1 MVRLYRWPVALGFLV
16 VSGSSESCEDEQC
29 MSLMQMKL
37 ETHHHLDGQAKS
49 AAQGV
54 CLQSMTWETYR
65 KPIREVVRSEHPG
78 YDGWCTYGL
87 MGHIFSSCAVARK
100 LQSLEG
106 LESSQPMEDSYC
118 SVNGWYDLPVD
129 QAASNYS
136 FVEVASRK
144 YCDALQGQVLA
155 AAENVSF
162 ADVAKMSAE
171 HDSLDSPESKELP
184 LAQGQKLSLQLLGAV
199 KCFLSGHGRS
209 ATICDIARCAKRKAA
224 SDPVVTAPIR

>member
-1 MVRLYRWPVALGFLV
+1 MVLLYRVFLVALGLL
-16 VSGSSESCEDEQC
+16 VSGSSSESCEDEQC
-29 MSLMQMKL
+29 MSFMQMKL

-65 KPIREVVRSEHPG
+65 KPIRQVVQEHPEN
-78 YDGWCTYGL
+78 DGWCTYGL
-87 MGHIFSSCAVARK
+87 MGHIFSSCAVARR

-106 LESSQPMEDSYC
+106 LQSSAPLEDSYC

-136 FVEVASRK
+136 FVELASQK
-144 YCDALQGQVLA
+144 YCDSLGQVLA
-155 AAENVSF
+155 GAENVSF

-171 HDSLDSPESKELP
+171 HEDSLAESKELP
-184 LAQGQKLSLQLLGAV
+184 LPQKLSLQLLGAV
-199 KCFLSGHGRS
+199 KCLLSGHGKS
-209 ATICDIARCAKRKAA
+209 ATICDIARCAKRKA